1 MTIQIHNH
9 DNTATVSIENTTNKT
24 VFTHE
29 IISDEL
35 GVLVDIS
42 NNYGEELT
50 SLSTMVRPVVSSIA
64 AMYDGLPTMLIYR
77 DTSNKWIEIKHDG
90 EKFIKFASIVRN
102 NPLLNFEAKD
112 VVEIIK
118 HGIH

>member
-9 DNTATVSIENTTNKT
+9 DNLATVSIENTANKT
-24 VFTHE
+24 IFKHE
-29 IISDEL
+29 LISDEL
-35 GVLVDIS
+35 GILVDMS
-42 NNYGEELT
+42 NSYSEELT
-50 SLSTMVRPVVSSIA
+50 SLSTMVRPVVTSIA
-64 AMYDGLPTMLIYR
+64 AMYDGLPTKLIYR

-90 EKFIKFASIVRN
+90 KNFVNFAPVVRN
-102 NPLLNFEAKD
+102 NPLIDFEAKD

>member
-24 VFTHE
+24 IFTHD
-29 IISDEL
+29 ISDEL
-35 GVLVDIS
+35 GVLVDMS
-42 NNYGEELT
+42 NTYSEELT

-77 DTSNKWIEIKHDG
+77 DTANKWIEIKHDG
-90 EKFIKFASIVRN
+90 EKFINFAPVVRN